1 MDERIG
7 AAEQAETGALP
18 STEEQALEF
27 GEKAGVPYTELL
39 GDGSVSI
46 GDGCVI
52 IKQTPDGKLGLTIQ
66 PTKCGKA
73 TGKALLDFLVNT
85 AGQGVVIEI
94 PPAEKESAPEPPKES

>member
-1 MDERIG
+1 MDEGNR
-7 AAEQAETGALP
+7 AVEQVETGAMP
-18 STEEQALEF
+18 VTEEEAFEL
-27 GEKAGVPYTELL
+27 GEKAGVPYAELL

-52 IKQTPDGKLGLTIQ
+52 ISQLPEGKLGLKIQ

-94 PPAEKESAPEPPKES
+94 PPVETPPVEPLKES

>member
-1 MDERIG
+1 MEQRTEATEQIG
-7 AAEQAETGALP
+7 AEPIAESQEQAQE
-18 STEEQALEF
+18 STEQA
-27 GEKAGVPYTELL
+27 GRPYTELL

-52 IKQTPDGKLGLTIQ
+52 IKQNHDGKLGLTIQ
-66 PTKCGKA
+66 PTKCGKE

-94 PPAEKESAPEPPKES
+94 PPVEKGSK